1 MKEEKKAPEK
11 KKSPGIAVI
20 FIITVAA
27 AVLLR
32 MFVIDIERISGAS
45 MEPAIHD
52 GSIVVLS
59 KIHYG
64 LYNPSGDTLLTQWK
78 TPEKGDVVY
87 YWYNGRP
94 VIKRCVATE
103 GETLVFSSDSGY
115 SMSVGGI
122 TIPLTEG
129 QFQRLKYSSEVPEG
143 TILAIGDNY
152 AVSVD
157 SRDYGFVSVDS
168 IMGKVLWQ

>member
-1 MKEEKKAPEK
+1 MKDEKNGQEKKNTP
-11 KKSPGIAVI
+11 
-20 FIITVAA
+20 II
-27 AVLLR
+27 VLILLGLALGTLLKL
-32 MFVIDIERISGAS
+32 FVIDIENISGTS
-45 MEPAIHD
+45 MEPSIKD
-52 GSIVVLS
+52 GSTIILS

-64 LYNPSGDTLLTQWK
+64 LCNPAGDTLFFQWG

-87 YWYNGRP
+87 YWINDRP

-103 GETLVFSSDSGY
+103 HETLVFSHDSGY

-129 QFQRLKYSSEVPEG
+129 QYQRLKYSDEVPEG

-152 AVSVD
+152 ETSVD
-157 SRDYGFVSVDS
+157 SRDYGFVRTDS
-168 IMGKVLWQ
+168 IMGKVLWR